1 MYIGIPI
8 FDIFHAQGRTPLRI
22 ALLEGSLDI
31 AGLLL
36 DNAAD
41 IDYVDT
47 DCRFNSRFHPISY
60 FPMKKREDN

>member
-1 MYIGIPI
+1 MQLCTRKIIYLYLI
-8 FDIFHAQGRTPLRI
+8 FFHAQGRTPLRI

-47 DCRFNSRFHPISY
+47 DCRFHSRFHEVS
-60 FPMKKREDN
+60 FVSRK

>member
-1 MYIGIPI
+1 MCQVIISLAVSLLFVSNTCSI
-8 FDIFHAQGRTPLRI
+8 QGRTPLRI

-47 DCRFNSRFHPISY
+47 DCRFHFDLIWT
-60 FPMKKREDN
+60 KD